1 MALRVSELCFWPA
14 KTRKNLE
21 LFVMHTYLWP
31 GAQIWFRHKWRK
43 LVAASLLL
51 HFFDWNSCLHYFR
64 SFFSPMIQVLD
75 GCFLVLHFD
84 GNVCKWIPKVIWPQ
98 MDSFWIFFSKNGVF
112 CWLHICFDWN
122 LQELF
127 NCLSFLRTS
136 KVFDLSFQRYLV
148 CSLKMLVLFS
158 HRIL

>member
-1 MALRVSELCFWPA
+1 MLWNMLMKPVNALARWWPCACLNCVSGLRRQE
-14 KTRKNLE
+14 KTLN
-21 LFVMHTYLWP
+21 FLWC
-31 GAQIWFRHKWRK
+31 IHIFD
-43 LVAASLLL
+43 LVLKYGSDINGGNWLLL
-51 HFFDWNSCLHYFR
+51 LFHFIFLIGIVVSVILR

-98 MDSFWIFFSKNGVF
+98 MDWFWNFFSKNGVF

-127 NCLSFLRTS
+127 NC
-136 KVFDLSFQRYLV
+136 
-148 CSLKMLVLFS
+148 
-158 HRIL
+158 

>member
-1 MALRVSELCFWPA
+1 MALRVSELCFWSA

-21 LFVMHTYLWP
+21 LFVMHTY
-31 GAQIWFRHKWRK
+31 FD
-43 LVAASLLL
+43 LVLKYGSDINGGNWLLL
-51 HFFDWNSCLHYFR
+51 LFHFIFLIGIVVSVILR

-98 MDSFWIFFSKNGVF
+98 MDWFWIFFSKNGVF